1 MVRRLLV
8 GLALVGAVT
17 AGPTVAESESGS
29 AEARLEAVIKRAIR
43 AEGPLLLADE
53 RALIERK
60 CGYAPGSWDGDSF
73 QMTDGVLHCRNGRR
87 VDDPEVR
94 AMMDVAGPRIGRRVS
109 AAMARPEVKAAIS
122 AVARAASAE
131 AMAELA
137 RERRR

>member
-1 MVRRLLV
+1 MVKRLLCI
-8 GLALVGAVT
+8 ALVGVLAAGAAA
-17 AGPTVAESESGS
+17 AGPERGS
-29 AEARLEAVIKRAIR
+29 AEARLEAVIKRAIH
-43 AEGPLLLADE
+43 AEGPLLLASE

-60 CGYAPGSWDGDSF
+60 CGYAPGQWDGNNFNMSN
-73 QMTDGVLHCRNGRR
+73 GVLHCSNGRK

-122 AVARAASAE
+122 AVAREASAE

-137 RERRR
+137 KERRR